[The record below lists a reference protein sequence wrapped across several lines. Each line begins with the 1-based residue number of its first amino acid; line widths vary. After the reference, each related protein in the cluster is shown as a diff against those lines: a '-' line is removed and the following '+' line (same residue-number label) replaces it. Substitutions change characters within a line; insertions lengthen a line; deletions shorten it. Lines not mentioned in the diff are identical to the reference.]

1 MNLEAKCCGALIQIS
16 IKHRSHVRPHGLFKL
31 TSTLRSVEVHKLYI
45 TTTFILPSYATALV
59 FMHLLKYTFFIRLN
73 NYNFKAHWSHN
84 CISSTSVCERA
95 QEPAIVPMYVVSKQ
109 LFQKFTWKKGEM
121 RGAMENNLIAY
132 QSYFKLQDWR
142 ANHFPWGK
150 YVLGD

>member
-1 MNLEAKCCGALIQIS
+1 MY

-31 TSTLRSVEVHKLYI
+31 MSTLRSFAQLCNCTGI
-45 TTTFILPSYATALV
+45 YASFEIYL
-59 FMHLLKYTFFIRLN
+59 FFFFFFLRLN

-84 CISSTSVCERA
+84 CISSTCVCERA

-132 QSYFKLQDWR
+132 QSCFKLQDWR